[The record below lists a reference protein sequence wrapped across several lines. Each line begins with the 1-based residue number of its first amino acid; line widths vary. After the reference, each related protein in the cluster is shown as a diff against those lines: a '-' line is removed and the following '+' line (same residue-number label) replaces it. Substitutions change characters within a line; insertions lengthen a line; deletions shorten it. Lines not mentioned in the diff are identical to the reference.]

1 MPPMLLGEGSGF
13 GRGARCCGAT
23 RGGDTRERER
33 RRRRRGSGA
42 HTGNIY
48 GRFGVRKFVWFGLG
62 AGEGSSEAFAF
73 LAK

>member
-23 RGGDTRERER
+23 RGGDTRERGGGGGGEGKR
-33 RRRRRGSGA
+33 R
-42 HTGNIY
+42 TGNIY

-62 AGEGSSEAFAF
+62 AGEGSSVAFAF
-73 LAK
+73 VAK